1 MLNLQIR
8 LLLIAL
14 RTWTRLLGH
23 GPETA
28 HRGAVR
34 STRYAPLVGLFVAVP
49 ASLAYALAG
58 LWLPHPV
65 ALLAALAAGT
75 LLTGAM
81 HERGFAALCDAGAP
95 AATPGVLG
103 AAGAVGLPILLL
115 ARFETLSALDP
126 SWIAL
131 CLLCGAAL
139 SRGCAVL
146 VMTTLPPA
154 TTPPWPES
162 QGAARGGPGTAPGGL
177 ELGVAGACAAV
188 PLAAAVAW
196 TGEAGVFATGLAAA
210 LLAAMLVRRIA
221 QHRLGG
227 CTDAVFGAT
236 QQLAELA
243 FHLGVLATLALAD
256 ETPADSSP

>member
-14 RTWTRLLGH
+14 RTWSRLLGH
-23 GPETA
+23 GPGTA

-34 STRYAPLVGLFVAVP
+34 STRYAPLVGLVVAVP

-65 ALLAALAAGT
+65 ALLGALAAGT

-81 HERGFAALCDAGAP
+81 HERGFAAFCDAGPP
-95 AATPGVLG
+95 AAASGALG
-103 AAGAVGLPILLL
+103 AAGAVGLPMLLL

-126 SWIAL
+126 SWVAV

-146 VMTTLPPA
+146 VTATLPPA
-154 TTPPWPES
+154 ATPPWPEA
-162 QGAARGGPGTAPGGL
+162 QAVRGEPGATPGGL

-188 PLAAAVAW
+188 PLVAAIAW

-221 QHRLGG
+221 RHRLGG
-227 CTDAVFGAT
+227 SSDAVFGAT

-243 FHLGVLATLALAD
+243 FHLGVLATLALND